1 MKMFSRPSC
10 KFEEDLK
17 VYRNEAA
24 KLLGGSRAER
34 RVGEA
39 TEAWARRE
47 MNMKGFSLLHSRIH
61 VI

>member
-24 KLLGGSRAER
+24 KLLEEVVLKEGWER
-34 RVGEA
+34 QLRHERVE
-39 TEAWARRE
+39 R
-47 MNMKGFSLLHSRIH
+47 
-61 VI
+61 